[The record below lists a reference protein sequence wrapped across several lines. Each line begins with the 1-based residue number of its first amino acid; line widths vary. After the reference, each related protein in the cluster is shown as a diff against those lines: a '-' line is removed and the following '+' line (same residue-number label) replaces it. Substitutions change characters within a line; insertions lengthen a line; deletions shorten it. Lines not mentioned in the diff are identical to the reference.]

1 MGLLEF
7 RSFGIS
13 GEDPDICIDL
23 QEGWQIPPSVRRRD
37 WTVPRLDG
45 RTEGNTRRDIITLPL
60 AGTVKG
66 SGPTAEDRLAD
77 FNDNTAALMAVMD
90 TGLASGELRLSDG
103 YLGIDSGVVLTI
115 DARVKNASPGRIE
128 SYRTSPIQRWSF
140 ELECLDPEWTVGT

>member
-13 GEDPDICIDL
+13 GENPDICIDL

-66 SGPTAEDRLAD
+66 SGASAEARLAD